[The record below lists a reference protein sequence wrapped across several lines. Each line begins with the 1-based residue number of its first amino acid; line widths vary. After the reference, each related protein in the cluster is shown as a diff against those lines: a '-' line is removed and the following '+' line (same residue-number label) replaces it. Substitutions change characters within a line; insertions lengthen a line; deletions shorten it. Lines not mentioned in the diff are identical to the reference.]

1 MNILKKPSVRELVRE
16 LRDAL
21 DLDVYDTIDLLA
33 DFIEEQG
40 DIATFT
46 KAIHD
51 HIAQDAEDRDWN
63 AAHK

>member
-40 DIATFT
+40 DTATFA
-46 KAIHD
+46 KAIYD